1 MNNFAPQLLL
11 VKKQQ
16 ILLIGIGITL
26 TITLS
31 IFGKTTAPG
40 KAPAK
45 PLAQDEQLTKFDF
58 ESFVNFSKQNL
69 TPSQS
74 EHIAGLENLV
84 VRGAVKDQQ
93 IKVYHQLA
101 HYWKDSLNQSIPYIG
116 YIGKAS
122 RLENSEK
129 SLTFAA
135 RNFFEAS
142 KEIGEPV
149 IKSWVTEEAED
160 LYNKA
165 LALNPAND
173 STKVGL
179 GAVILFSGHAPMEGI
194 KLIKE
199 VEQKDSTN
207 MYAQF
212 MLGYGAVVSQQWA
225 KAIERFEKVLNK
237 EPENAEA
244 IVLLAEAY
252 EQNGDKANARKWY
265 EKEKE
270 LLIRLAK
277 KRNEKVP
284 EDFIKAL
291 YERINSLK

>member
-1 MNNFAPQLLL
+1 M
-11 VKKQQ
+11 KKQQ

-26 TITLS
+26 IVTLYL
-31 IFGKTTAPG
+31 FGKTSVPG
-40 KAPAK
+40 K
-45 PLAQDEQLTKFDF
+45 PLAKPSSQNQQLANFDF
-58 ESFVNFSKQNL
+58 ESFINFSKQTL

-84 VRGAVKDQQ
+84 IRGAVKDQQ

-101 HYWKDSLNQSIPYIG
+101 HYWKDSLNQNIPYIG
-116 YIGKAS
+116 YIGRAS

-135 RNFFEAS
+135 RNFFEIS
-142 KEIGEPV
+142 KEISEPA
-149 IKSWVTEEAED
+149 IKNWMSGEAEA
-160 LYNKA
+160 LYNMV
-165 LALNPAND
+165 LAINPAND
-173 STKVGL
+173 SAKVGL
-179 GAVILFSGHAPMEGI
+179 GAVILFSGTHSPMEGI

-212 MLGYGAVVSQQWA
+212 MLGYGSVISQQWD
-225 KAIERFEKVLNK
+225 KAIERFEKVLSR
-237 EPENAEA
+237 EPENSEA
-244 IVLLAEAY
+244 MLLLAEAY
-252 EQNGDKANARKWY
+252 EQKGDRANARKWY

-270 LLIRLAK
+270 MLKRLAK
-277 KRNEKVP
+277 QRNEKVP

-291 YERINSLK
+291 DERINSLK